1 MREPGPGDSRRR
13 IPASRPSR
21 DRSAGSLEDQALS
34 LREEGR
40 SYAAVAQA
48 LGMERS
54 LDAQAA
60 FLRALRRLDPE
71 LRGAASSRELER
83 LDQLEARIRAR
94 DQNEPDKMARRLGA
108 LDKLRVSV
116 RQVSDGPS

>member
-1 MREPGPGDSRRR
+1 
-13 IPASRPSR
+13 
-21 DRSAGSLEDQALS
+21 
-34 LREEGR
+34 
-40 SYAAVAQA
+40 VAQA